1 MSTPAFASVVCD
13 ADSTLAGV
21 EGIDW
26 LATRRGAE
34 VAAAVAQL
42 TDDAMAGRVALDAV
56 YGERLARIRP
66 TRDDIAAL
74 GDAYVAALAPGA
86 IATVQAL
93 RAAGVRVVI
102 VSGGLRPALLP
113 MAHALGVAERELHA
127 VDLAFDAHGE
137 YQDFDRASPLAT
149 QGGKP
154 RVLAA
159 LSLPEPVLAVGDGST
174 DVAMREAG
182 ATFAAFTGFVH
193 RAPVVA
199 QAAVVLQDFDA
210 LRALVLP
217 SLRTP

>member
-1 MSTPAFASVVCD
+1 MFASVVCD

-26 LATRRGAE
+26 LAGRRGAA
-34 VAAAVAQL
+34 VAAAVAEL

-66 TRDDIAAL
+66 TRADIAAL

-86 IATVQAL
+86 IATVHAL
-93 RAAGVRVVI
+93 SAAGVRVVI

-113 MAHALGVAERELHA
+113 MTRALGIAERDLHA
-127 VDLAFDAHGE
+127 VDLVLDAHGAYE
-137 YQDFDRASPLAT
+137 DFDRASPLAT

-159 LSLPEPVLAVGDGST
+159 LSLPAPVLAVGDGST

-193 RAPVVA
+193 RASVVA